1 VVGVGVVDARRGD
14 LVELLAVP
22 EGRVGQ
28 VDDVEDLGPPK
39 RVICTARLE
48 IRLSAAADEASR
60 DAAMSSLDANS
71 SAVCSAR
78 SSSVS
83 SSTPLPP

>member
-1 VVGVGVVDARRGD
+1 MGVGVVDARRGD

-48 IRLSAAADEASR
+48 IRLSAADEASR